1 MKKAAIIGGGYIGLV
16 HANAYKN
23 SAKVELAA
31 VVDVNEEAGRKLAE
45 EYDCVFYTDAQEMID
60 KEKPDF
66 VDICVPTFLHEQF
79 VVLAAKNKVNVLCEK
94 PVALSVEAV
103 DRMVAAAKEAGI
115 VFMVAQVIRF
125 WPEYV
130 QIKKMYDRG
139 DFGNI
144 KMVYANRLAQFPAWM
159 NWNQDPKKSGG
170 GLFDLHLHDV
180 DMCRSLFGE
189 VDSVYAVGYK
199 NEFGCWNHVGS
210 SLSFKNGVRCVVEGA
225 YEMTDEFPFTMTFR
239 VVGED
244 VSADYL
250 LSAGMNV
257 DDPTSFKRALTRYE
271 TGKQP
276 DKIDVD
282 DYDAYQAEIEYYA
295 DCLES
300 GEAHDLVSTE
310 QVRDVIRILLAIEE
324 SLETGKAVK
333 L

>member
-159 NWNQDPKKSGG
+159 NWNQDPNKSAKAR
-170 GLFDLHLHDV
+170 LRHSIIAKVYLAYPLAEYLNPVLRIPHIHDIPNVKIRTHIIASHFVNQVAHL
-180 DMCRSLFGE
+180 
-189 VDSVYAVGYK
+189 
-199 NEFGCWNHVGS
+199 
-210 SLSFKNGVRCVVEGA
+210 
-225 YEMTDEFPFTMTFR
+225 
-239 VVGED
+239 
-244 VSADYL
+244 
-250 LSAGMNV
+250 
-257 DDPTSFKRALTRYE
+257 
-271 TGKQP
+271 
-276 DKIDVD
+276 
-282 DYDAYQAEIEYYA
+282 
-295 DCLES
+295 
-300 GEAHDLVSTE
+300 
-310 QVRDVIRILLAIEE
+310 
-324 SLETGKAVK
+324 
-333 L
+333 